1 MELQTHPHFLL
12 KQMMKRF
19 NICMSLVFVALTG
32 WQVHQYIPFQL
43 CQLEHTNLFVGDWDW
58 FVPFLEQWGG
68 IGRWLG
74 TWGIQFFSET
84 FTGTSAF
91 IVPMIL
97 LFVSMIGLMRNTDK
111 PMSVWVSWATGVSAC
126 QLLSLYDYNFYWSG
140 ALALALAIAGLWGI
154 SLFKPSIRNWL
165 FVLGIPIVA
174 WTLGAVA
181 CVYTLAGIILFAN
194 RKNWIISTAVPLGLS
209 VTLST
214 FFLLTGLVPSVEYLL
229 SPISYHE
236 LMAEMPLYHWATW
249 GVVLLVLLLNR
260 LVSDIFWKKKI
271 ISWSIC
277 CAGWLLPSIL
287 LVQTGGNF
295 RNASNQDLWRL
306 NHYAYQEDWDAILDF
321 MSGKPMNNYLFMN
334 YANMALA
341 NKGELANQA
350 FHYYPKGMNSLLATV
365 NSTGTVRLMAS
376 DIHYTV
382 GCIAEA
388 QQHAFEAQVT
398 FPQSLGIQTLK
409 RLVKTNLIFGHH
421 EVAEKYLS
429 LIAKTT
435 LHQEWAQ
442 QYSKFLYNDKAVEED
457 DELGEKRRSLS
468 NRNRFAMFYG
478 WAPELQD
485 ILEVNPD
492 NRKAL
497 EYLGLSILMNKDV
510 KEFQTFLDKYYG
522 TRKDKTLPQSFQQAV
537 MALDK
542 PDKVE
547 EYSVSGSVK
556 EQYNQFMRLYAQNR
570 QNPNLKNVMHRS
582 FGHTVWYYLI
592 FV

>member
-1 MELQTHPHFLL
+1 
-12 KQMMKRF
+12 
-19 NICMSLVFVALTG
+19 MSLVFVALIG
-32 WQVHQYIPFQL
+32 WQIHQLIPFQL

-58 FVPFLEQWGG
+58 FVPFLEQLGG
-68 IGRWLG
+68 LVRWLG
-74 TWGIQFFSET
+74 TWATQFFSET
-84 FTGTSAF
+84 ITGAF
-91 IVPMIL
+91 AFAFPVIL
-97 LFVSMIGLMRNTDK
+97 LFVSMVGLMRNIGK
-111 PMSVWVSWATGVSAC
+111 PMSVWIPWATGVSAC

-140 ALALALAIAGLWGI
+140 ALALALTIAVLWCI
-154 SLFKPSIRNWL
+154 SMFKSSIRSWL
-165 FVLGIPIVA
+165 FPLGIPIIA
-174 WTLGAVA
+174 WTMGAVA
-181 CVYTLAGIILFAN
+181 SIYVLAGMILFAN
-194 RKNWIISTAVPLGLS
+194 RKNWIISIAAPSAILVALIA
-209 VTLST
+209 
-214 FFLLTGLVPSVEYLL
+214 FFHFSGIVSNIENLL
-229 SPISYHE
+229 SPVFYYE
-236 LMAEMPLYHWATW
+236 LMVEMPLYHWATW
-249 GVVLLVLLLNR
+249 GTTLLVLLLSR
-260 LVSDIFWKKKI
+260 LLSADSWKQKM

-277 CAGWLLPSIL
+277 CAGWLLPSAL
-287 LVQTGGNF
+287 LVQMGGSF
-295 RNASNQDLWRL
+295 CNASNQDLWRL
-306 NHYAYQEDWDAILDF
+306 NHHAYMKDWDDILDF
-321 MSGKPMNNYLFMN
+321 ISGKPMNNYLFMN

-341 NKGELANQA
+341 NKGELANRA

-388 QQHAFEAQVT
+388 QQHAFEAQIT

-409 RLVKTNLIFGHH
+409 RLVETNLIFGHH

-435 LHQEWAQ
+435 PHQEWAQ
-442 QYSKFLYNDKAVEED
+442 QYSKFLYNDKAIEED
-457 DELGEKRRSLS
+457 AELGEKRRSLS

-478 WAPELQD
+478 WTPELED
-485 ILEVNPD
+485 ILKVNP
-492 NRKAL
+492 NNQKAL
-497 EYLGLSILMNKDV
+497 EYLGLSFLMNKDL
-510 KEFQTFLDKYYG
+510 KGFLAYLDKYYG
-522 TRKDKTLPQSFQQAV
+522 TRQDKNLPLSFQQAV

-547 EYSVSGSVK
+547 EYRIAGTVK

>member
-1 MELQTHPHFLL
+1 
-12 KQMMKRF
+12 
-19 NICMSLVFVALTG
+19 MSLVFVALIG
-32 WQVHQYIPFQL
+32 WQVHQHIPFQL

-74 TWGIQFFSET
+74 TWGIQFFNET
-84 FTGTSAF
+84 VTGALAF
-91 IVPMIL
+91 IVPVIL
-97 LFVSMIGLMRNTDK
+97 LFVSTVGLMRNTDK
-111 PMSVWVSWATGVSAC
+111 PMSVWAPWATGVSAC

-140 ALALALAIAGLWGI
+140 ALALALAMAGLWVI
-154 SLFKPSIRNWL
+154 SLFKSSIHSWL
-165 FVLGIPIVA
+165 FLLGIPVVA
-174 WTLGAVA
+174 WSLGAVA
-181 CVYTLAGIILFAN
+181 GIYTLAGIILFAN
-194 RKNWIISTAVPLGLS
+194 RKNWIISIAVPLVVS
-209 VTLST
+209 VALIA
-214 FFLLTGLVPSVEYLL
+214 FFLLAGLVPGIGYLL

-236 LMAEMPLYHWATW
+236 QMTEMPVYHWATW
-249 GVVLLVLLLNR
+249 GVTLVVLLLSR
-260 LVSDIFWKKKI
+260 LLSDICWKKKI

-277 CAGWLLPSIL
+277 CAGWLLPSAL
-287 LVQTGGNF
+287 LVHTGGNF

-306 NHYAYQEDWDAILDF
+306 NHYAYMEDWDAILDF
-321 MSGKPMNNYLFMN
+321 MSGKSMNNYLFMN

-341 NKGELANQA
+341 NKGELANRA
-350 FHYYPKGMNSLLATV
+350 FHYHPRGMNSLLATV

-442 QYSKFLYNDKAVEED
+442 QYSQFLYNDKAIEED
-457 DELGEKRRSLS
+457 TELGEKRRSLS
-468 NRNRFAMFYG
+468 NRNRFAMFNG
-478 WAPELQD
+478 WAPELED

-497 EYLGLSILMNKDV
+497 EYLGLSILMNKDL
-510 KEFQTFLDKYYG
+510 KGYLAFLDRHYG
-522 TRKDKTLPQSFQQAV
+522 TREDKTLPLSFQQAV

-542 PDKVE
+542 PEKVE
-547 EYSVSGSVK
+547 EYKISESVK
-556 EQYNQFMRLYAQNR
+556 EQYNQFMRQYAQNR

>member
-1 MELQTHPHFLL
+1 
-12 KQMMKRF
+12 
-19 NICMSLVFVALTG
+19 MSLVFVALIG
-32 WQVHQYIPFQL
+32 WQIHHLIPFQL

-58 FVPFLEQWGG
+58 FVPFLEQLGG

-84 FTGTSAF
+84 VTGAF
-91 IVPMIL
+91 AFAVPVIL
-97 LFVSMIGLMRNTDK
+97 LFVSMIGLMQHTGK
-111 PMSVWVSWATGVSAC
+111 PMSVWIPWATGVSAC

-140 ALALALAIAGLWGI
+140 ALALALAMAGLWGI
-154 SLFKPSIRNWL
+154 SLFKSSIRNWL
-165 FVLGIPIVA
+165 FLLGIPLIA
-174 WTLGAVA
+174 WTLGAVT
-181 CVYTLAGIILFAN
+181 CIYVLAGIILFAD
-194 RKNWIISTAVPLGLS
+194 RKNWIMSIAAPLTVS
-209 VTLST
+209 VALIA
-214 FFLLTGLVPSVEYLL
+214 FFHFTGLVPSIKYLL
-229 SPISYHE
+229 SPVSYHE

-249 GVVLLVLLLNR
+249 GAILLILLMSR
-260 LVSDIFWKKKI
+260 LLSTFCWKQKI
-271 ISWSIC
+271 INWGIC
-277 CAGWLLPSIL
+277 CAGWLLPSAL
-287 LVQTGGNF
+287 LVQTGGSF
-295 RNASNQDLWRL
+295 CNATNQDLWRL
-306 NHYAYQEDWDAILDF
+306 NHHAYMEDWDAILDF

-341 NKGELANQA
+341 NKGELANRA

-435 LHQEWAQ
+435 LHQEWAK
-442 QYSKFLYNDKAVEED
+442 QYSQFLYNDKAIEED
-457 DELGEKRRSLS
+457 AELGEKRRSLS
-468 NRNRFAMFYG
+468 KQNRFAMFYG
-478 WAPELQD
+478 WTPELQD
-485 ILEVNPD
+485 ILEANPD
-492 NRKAL
+492 NQKAL
-497 EYLGLSILMNKDV
+497 EYLGLSYLMNKDL
-510 KEFQTFLDKYYG
+510 KGFLAYLDMHYG
-522 TRKDKTLPQSFQQAV
+522 TRENKTLPLSFQQAV

-542 PDKVE
+542 PEKVE
-547 EYSVSGSVK
+547 EYKISGSVK
-556 EQYNQFMRLYAQNR
+556 EQYNQFMRQYAQNR
-570 QNPNLKNVMHRS
+570 QNPSLNNVMNRS